1 MKLKLIIFIGAL
13 LQLILWTGVQAQPIH
28 KIRIGYPSISSRQA
42 QLWVAK
48 DEGIFRKYGLD
59 VELIFLRGGQV
70 AIQALTGGDPPMV
83 TIGNVIIANLQG
95 HDIVLVG
102 SVENSYDQS
111 VFARPGTMTRME
123 QLKGK
128 RFGISGFGSAT
139 HNAALILFKKFNL
152 EPNKDVVFVPTGT
165 GPERLAAMSAARIDA
180 TFFNPSEVPQALKA
194 GFVEIIQM
202 ADIGFEVQGS
212 GLATSRSYIKAH
224 RDIVKS
230 ALKAYVE
237 GIYYIFSNK
246 AAGVEESRP
255 LYAHQRSGS
264 ARLFLRALSEK
275 NAEETVSDDEGHTE
289 SHRHVRAADTAGENR
304 QAGAIRRPELS
315 SGARERKDFSTRWG
329 DDTSS
334 LSTVQSFKCSRFKI
348 VQTKSFWPQRHTVN
362 SGRSNF
368 RIIGTLE
375 LLERLN

>member
-1 MKLKLIIFIGAL
+1 MKAKLIIVVAAL
-13 LQLILWTGVQAQPIH
+13 LQLIVWTGAQAQPLR

-48 DEGIFRKYGLD
+48 DEGIFRKHGLD

-70 AIQALTGGDPPMV
+70 AIQALTGGDPPIV

-111 VFARPGTMTRME
+111 VFARPGTASRVE

-139 HNAALILFKKFNL
+139 HNAALILFKKFYL

-165 GPERLAAMSAARIDA
+165 GPERLAAMSSAKIDA

-212 GLATSRSYIKAH
+212 GLATSRSYIKAN
-224 RDIVKS
+224 REVVEA

-237 GIYYIFSNK
+237 GIHYVFTNK
-246 AAGVEESRP
+246 A
-255 LYAHQRSGS
+255 
-264 ARLFLRALSEK
+264 
-275 NAEETVSDDEGHTE
+275 
-289 SHRHVRAADTAGENR
+289 
-304 QAGAIRRPELS
+304 
-315 SGARERKDFSTRWG
+315 
-329 DDTSS
+329 
-334 LSTVQSFKCSRFKI
+334 STV
-348 VQTKSFWPQRHTVN
+348 KSLTRYMRTDDQEVLDY
-362 SGRSNF
+362 SY
-368 RIIGTLE
+368 
-375 LLERLN
+375 

>member
-1 MKLKLIIFIGAL
+1 MKLELIILIGAL
-13 LQLILWTGVQAQPIH
+13 LQLILWTGVHAQPIP

-48 DEGIFRKYGLD
+48 DEGIFRKHGLD

-70 AIQALTGGDPPMV
+70 AIQALTGGDPPLV

-123 QLKGK
+123 QIKGK

-152 EPNKDVVFVPTGT
+152 EPTRDVTFVPTGT

-212 GLATSRSYIKAH
+212 GLATSRSYIKAN
-224 RDIVKS
+224 REVIKS
-230 ALKAYVE
+230 ALKAYIE
-237 GIYYIFSNK
+237 GIYFVFTNK
-246 AAGVEESRP
+246 ESTLKTLARY
-255 LYAHQRSGS
+255 LRTSDQEVLDYAYEHYLKRTPKKPYPTMKGIQHLIDMS
-264 ARLFLRALSEK
+264 APQISPSK
-275 NAEETVSDDEGHTE
+275 
-289 SHRHVRAADTAGENR
+289 TA
-304 QAGAIRRPELS
+304 RPEQFVDLS
-315 SGARERKDFSTRWG
+315 FLQELEKEAFFQEM
-329 DDTSS
+329 
-334 LSTVQSFKCSRFKI
+334 
-348 VQTKSFWPQRHTVN
+348 
-362 SGRSNF
+362 GR
-368 RIIGTLE
+368 RY
-375 LLERLN
+375 R

>member
-1 MKLKLIIFIGAL
+1 MKFKLMMFACVL
-13 LQLILWTGVQAQPIH
+13 VFSSAWTRAQAQPLP

-42 QLWVAK
+42 QLWIAK
-48 DEGIFRKYGLD
+48 DEGIFRKHGLD

-70 AIQALTGGDPPMV
+70 AIQALTGGDPPLV

-152 EPNKDVVFVPTGT
+152 EPTKDVAFVPTGT
-165 GPERLAAMSAARIDA
+165 GPERLAAMTSGRIDA

-212 GLATSRSYIKAH
+212 GLATSRRYIKAN
-224 RDIVKS
+224 REIVKS
-230 ALKAYVE
+230 VLKAYVE
-237 GIYYIFSNK
+237 GIYYVFKNK
-246 AAGVEESRP
+246 
-255 LYAHQRSGS
+255 
-264 ARLFLRALSEK
+264 
-275 NAEETVSDDEGHTE
+275 
-289 SHRHVRAADTAGENR
+289 
-304 QAGAIRRPELS
+304 GATIKTL
-315 SGARERKDFSTRWG
+315 TRYMRTNDQDVVDYSYDHYLKRTPKKPYPTMKG
-329 DDTSS
+329 IQNLIDTSAPQIPQAKTAKPEQFVD
-334 LSTVQSFKCSRFKI
+334 LSFLQD
-348 VQTKSFWPQRHTVN
+348 
-362 SGRSNF
+362 
-368 RIIGTLE
+368 
-375 LLERLN
+375 LEREGFFEEMAKRYK